1 MVNQA
6 ENACKTCRKTP
17 SDNCACIPDG
27 IIATAG
33 QAALLMPGVSPSP
46 NTAAGRVSGRQYLL
60 RFTGLVRETGATC
73 EGFAPV
79 CIFKAKR
86 VKKGVTPPTCQPF
99 GSSGTVRDATLCKNG
114 TTAFAAVDALD
125 ATDADVAE
133 VEMLLPETEDLGV

>member
-6 ENACKTCRKTP
+6 ENACVCRKTRTN
-17 SDNCACIPDG
+17 NCTCIPDG
-27 IIATAG
+27 IIANAG
-33 QAALLMPGVSPSP
+33 QTALLMPGVSPSP

-60 RFTGLVRETGATC
+60 RFTGLVRETGAKC

-99 GSSGTVRDATLCKNG
+99 GSSATVRDATLCNNVT
-114 TTAFAAVDALD
+114 TTAFAALD
-125 ATDADVAE
+125 AADADGAE